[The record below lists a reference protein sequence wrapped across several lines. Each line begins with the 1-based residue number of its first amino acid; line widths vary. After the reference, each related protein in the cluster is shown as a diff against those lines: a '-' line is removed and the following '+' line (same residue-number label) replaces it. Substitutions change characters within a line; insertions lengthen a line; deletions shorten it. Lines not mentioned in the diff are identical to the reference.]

1 MPPKPMP
8 PNAKQLEANLKR
20 GAKAREEA
28 KRQNAKRVSSVRD
41 FKPTKFMKFDAQ
53 PKPSMQKA
61 GQNVNFSRYAKELM
75 AEKGWLGNG
84 YKNNKTSYKIPPL
97 ASANFKN
104 TVTNVIRKK
113 HARNHPQA
121 PTLNDDS
128 MFVQIALRNIEKK
141 LEKLH
146 AINHPKPNRSSPPAD
161 RPKPPARAVNGAV
174 IPRPKQLRTLKKMLE
189 QRKGAKKPSSSARCQ
204 PVDARPVVKAVRPP
218 GSPPA
223 PCNSFP
229 ATSARC
235 FKRRF
240 HPFPEYRCVCE
251 GPSPKK
257 RAVKAK

>member
-1 MPPKPMP
+1 MPPKPT
-8 PNAKQLEANLKR
+8 NDQKAKLAANLKLGR
-20 GAKAREEA
+20 ERREKAMNAARE
-28 KRQNAKRVSSVRD
+28 SSVRK
-41 FKPTKFMKFDAQ
+41 FKETKFMKFDAP

-61 GQNVNFSRYAKELM
+61 GQNVNFSRYANELL

-84 YKNNKTSYKIPPL
+84 HKNNKTSYKIPPL

-104 TVTNVIRKK
+104 TVTNVVRRK

-146 AINHPKPNRSSPPAD
+146 AINNSKPNRSSPPAD
-161 RPKPPARAVNGAV
+161 RPKPTARAVNGAV
-174 IPRPKQLRTLKKMLE
+174 IPRLKKLQTQRLLE
-189 QRKGAKKPSSSARCQ
+189 QRKGVKKPSSSARCQ
-204 PVDARPVVKAVRPP
+204 PVGARPVAKAVRPP
-218 GSPPA
+218 GRPPA
-223 PCNSFP
+223 PCNTFP